1 VKLARRVLGK
11 LVTGL
16 VMIWVVATFTFFLV
30 RKLPGNPVQAEY
42 ERLIQGGLSPDQAKA
57 QAAVMF
63 GFQPHTPLAE
73 QYLHYLWRLLH
84 LDFGQSTSYSGVGVG
99 HVVRSAAPWTITLV
113 MTGII
118 ASFLIGVTFGI
129 IAAVRRTSKLGDTL
143 TISGSLLHGVP
154 QFVIA
159 LLLAYVFTTLWP
171 VLPFG
176 APYNVTVEPGWNLA
190 FINSVVVHAILP
202 VSAYA
207 LSAYGGWLLTM
218 KSSVVSVLGDD
229 FILAAELR
237 GIKPITRMRYI
248 GRNAILPLFTVLAL
262 SIGLLFGGSIFIEN
276 IFDYP
281 GLGHLLLQA
290 INKRDY
296 PLMSGAFLMITV
308 AVVIVNILADL
319 FYSVIDPRVRRV

>member
-1 VKLARRVLGK
+1 MRLARRLLGK
-11 LVTGL
+11 LLAGV
-16 VMIWVVATFTFFLV
+16 VMIWLVATFTFFLV
-30 RKLPGNPVQAEY
+30 RKLPGNPVQARY
-42 ERLIQGGLSPDQAKA
+42 EELIQKGLSVDQAKA

-63 GFQPHTPLAE
+63 GFQPHTPLPQ
-73 QYLHYLWRLLH
+73 QYGHYLWRLLH
-84 LDFGQSTSYSGVGVG
+84 LDLGESSSYSGVGVG
-99 HVVRSAAPWTITLV
+99 HVVRAAAPWTVVLV
-113 MTGII
+113 LTGII
-118 ASFLIGVTFGI
+118 ASFLIGVVFGI
-129 IAAVRRTSKLGDTL
+129 LAAVRRSTRMGDML

-176 APYNVTVEPGWNLA
+176 APYNITVEPGWNAA
-190 FINSVVVHAILP
+190 FVNSVVVHAILP

-207 LSAYGGWLLTM
+207 LASFGGWLLTM

-237 GIKPITRMRYI
+237 GLAPLTRMRYI
-248 GRNAILPLFTVLAL
+248 GRNAMLPLFTILAL
-262 SIGLLFGGSIFIEN
+262 SIGLMFGGSIFIED

-308 AVVIVNILADL
+308 AVVVVNVLADL